1 MPAHIAQLPAHI
13 AIPPKIGRIY
23 LIKRREVNNAYVT
36 KKSLKGESYIGAM
49 MPTEGSARGD
59 TGPTL
64 AVRREQLSIEPPKGD
79 RVYLYAFR

>member
-1 MPAHIAQLPAHI
+1 MPAHIAQLSAHI

-49 MPTEGSARGD
+49 MPTEGSAQGKYRPYPGNTSRTAQHRATKRG
-59 TGPTL
+59 
-64 AVRREQLSIEPPKGD
+64 
-79 RVYLYAFR
+79 